1 MSVLSTVSIVDALV
15 QRLREQVLDGELSPN
30 ETVAETEVAANYGV
44 SRPTAK
50 GAIVTLVNS
59 GLLRREANRPA
70 YVPDLTAPDIF
81 DIYRVR
87 IPLEVEVAR
96 TLASQRASIPAA
108 QAAVAELEGLP
119 DETPTSQLIAADL
132 RFHRALIAAVDS
144 PRLSRHYNGILD
156 EVHLAMKQY
165 WRVLG
170 QEKIAREHAR
180 ILRAIQSGN
189 VPRATKAM
197 RDHLEGAA
205 RIFAE
210 EIAQSA

>member
-1 MSVLSTVSIVDALV
+1 VSVLSTVSIVDALV
-15 QRLREQVLDGELSPN
+15 QRLREQVLDGEIPPN
-30 ETVAETEVAANYGV
+30 ETVAETEIAATYGV

-70 YVPDLTAPDIF
+70 FVPELTAHDIF

-96 TLASQRASIPAA
+96 TLASQRASVLAA
-108 QAAVAELEGLP
+108 QAAVAELQALP
-119 DETPTSQLIAADL
+119 DETSTSQLIAADL

-144 PRLSRHYNGILD
+144 PRLTRHYNAILD

-165 WRVLG
+165 WRILG
-170 QEKIAREHAR
+170 QAKIAREHAQ

-189 VPRATKAM
+189 VTRATTTM
-197 RDHLEGAA
+197 RNHLEGAA